1 MRLSV
6 MPYQAAGGAQASN
19 GAQVSN
25 EDQISNEDRAGIC
38 KEYLSDGTKV
48 PLLSDGAHGRTVLYK
63 L

>member
-38 KEYLSDGTKV
+38 KEYLSDGTK
-48 PLLSDGAHGRTVLYK
+48 GAASLGWRHGRTVLYK